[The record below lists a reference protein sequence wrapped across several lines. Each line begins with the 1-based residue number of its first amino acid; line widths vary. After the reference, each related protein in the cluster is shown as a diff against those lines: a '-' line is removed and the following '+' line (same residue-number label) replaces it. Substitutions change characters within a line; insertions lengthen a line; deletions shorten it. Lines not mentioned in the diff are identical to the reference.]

1 MKIKITIIEIDFP
14 DPPDEPPVCKPC
26 NPLTPLIEKLCKE
39 AERGRDS
46 TPWTTSLED
55 KLYGSFLSQ

>member
-1 MKIKITIIEIDFP
+1 MKIKITIIEIDIP
-14 DPPDEPPVCKPC
+14 NPPDEPPAYKPC

-46 TPWTTSLED
+46 TLWTTPLED
-55 KLYGSFLSQ
+55 KLYGSFLAQ